1 MKADAVLSFRDVEFT
16 YPELSAKSLNL
27 KRFLLNSV
35 FLKRAKSLPSKMLDR
50 KILNS
55 LSLEIQSTSRVAL
68 IGANGVGKTTLLRI
82 AAGRLHPDSG
92 SVTVQAKRLSLLS
105 DRSTGLDQE
114 LTGLENCR
122 ILLQSHGLRNSQLA
136 DAVTASLEISGLRE
150 RVHDLV
156 REYSTGMQVR
166 LRTSIMLMCPGSLLL
181 CDEILGFADLEF
193 RRRVEPMFK
202 KKLLDADAIVF
213 ATHSPSLASQYCES
227 AAWIHEGKVA
237 EFGSV
242 ADVWRCY
249 DNFSSN
255 RR

>member
-1 MKADAVLSFRDVEFT
+1 MQAETVLSLRDIEFT

-27 KRFLLNSV
+27 KRFLLDGIFRTKS
-35 FLKRAKSLPSKMLDR
+35 KSLPLELVNRRVLK
-50 KILNS
+50 S

-82 AAGRLHPDSG
+82 AAGLLHPDSG

-114 LTGLENCR
+114 LTGSENCR
-122 ILLQSHGLRNSQLA
+122 LLLQSHGLRNSQLA
-136 DAVTASLEISGLRE
+136 DAIVASLEISGLRE

-166 LRTSIMLMCPGSLLL
+166 LRTSIMLLCPGSLLL

-193 RRRVEPMFK
+193 RRRVEPLFK

-242 ADVWRCY
+242 ADVWRSY
-249 DNFSSN
+249 DNHSSN
-255 RR
+255 LR